1 MCLPQLNLHW
11 SIGTTVRWQRQNTV
25 NEGICKAWGIHNGKT
40 FDKTGANDGNIYGFI
55 CSYMQLHGYTCS
67 HMLVYLAYMGINAA
81 YLSMN
86 SSILLGWLN
95 EYWCRIFGSWFNHF
109 GHQVGHI
116 LKIYIKPILILLS
129 RSFGQYGQDYLF
141 QMLKQIRGKAL
152 KKKIKS
158 ESLWFIW
165 DYMQITT
172 KKILYNWNKFYCK
185 ISHFAIC

>member
-1 MCLPQLNLHW
+1 
-11 SIGTTVRWQRQNTV
+11 
-25 NEGICKAWGIHNGKT
+25 
-40 FDKTGANDGNIYGFI
+40 
-55 CSYMQLHGYTCS
+55 
-67 HMLVYLAYMGINAA
+67 
-81 YLSMN
+81 MN

-165 DYMQITT
+165 DYITT

-185 ISHFAIC
+185 IFIKFLNPTLSGMWNGAGYPGGGHYDPSPLKSARMKLQSHVRGQIRGSQVCPVHLDYF